1 MVNQADS
8 TSGIHNELSFQTTG
22 KLFHE
27 ELQGQSSMQTGFKK
41 KYLSLR
47 AKKLISTLLVY
58 GKDGELI
65 CSYELTCW
73 LHLMAGNW

>member
-41 KYLSLR
+41 KYLSQIR
-47 AKKLISTLLVY
+47 AKKLISTLPVY
-58 GKDGELI
+58 GKA
-65 CSYELTCW
+65 W
-73 LHLMAGNW
+73 